1 MQGSYMQDLDSWYGT
16 PQIAN
21 PYDQLNNPYGT
32 PNYGGTYAGH
42 LSGQQQPL
50 PLSRLVSMVRDIQQ
64 GMQQVPIGNQSV
76 PMAPTTQMQ
85 MPGEIADNMIEM
97 HKQRLLS
104 QARDAMA
111 RQGMNNLDPNA
122 QPSGGRYSTFDPGPT
137 LIEAPRPVYQPPS
150 GGGGGGGGGGIN
162 YAQNAPQGSQ
172 LTPSTFGSQPTGGGG
187 GGSITPSKPAQT
199 WSPTSN
205 TKGPTFTPSG
215 SKATATGKK
224 AAGLHW

>member
-1 MQGSYMQDLDSWYGT
+1 MQGSNMHNLDSWYGT

-32 PNYGGTYAGH
+32 PNYGGAYAGH
-42 LSGQQQPL
+42 LAGQQQPL

-64 GMQQVPIGNQSV
+64 GMQQVPMGNQSV

-137 LIEAPRPVYQPPS
+137 LIEAQKPVYQP
-150 GGGGGGGGGGIN
+150 
-162 YAQNAPQGSQ
+162 QGD
-172 LTPSTFGSQPTGGGG
+172 GGG
-187 GGSITPSKPAQT
+187 GGSMTPSYNRPNTAASGPGTPQPKYK
-199 WSPTSN
+199 SPTPRPRQKPVN
-205 TKGPTFTPSG
+205 HTNEFLTDF
-215 SKATATGKK
+215 
-224 AAGLHW
+224 HQ